1 MNKNSKLSKGRRL
14 SVAPMLDVTNKHCR
28 YFHRLLAPQ
37 ALLYTEMVTTG
48 ALIYGDI
55 SRHLDFN
62 TEEHPVAL
70 QLGGSDPKD
79 LAHCTKLAEEWGYDE
94 VNLNCGCPSERV
106 QKGAFGACLMLEPE
120 LVADCWVAMSESSS
134 LPISIKHRLG
144 VDNHNDYGFTF
155 NFVSKQYD
163 VGCREFVTHARNAI
177 LSGLSP
183 KDNRKIPPLKYDYVK
198 KLKTDFPDANFVL
211 NGGISN
217 FDDAIRLAHEFDG
230 IMIGRLA
237 WHEPRVF
244 GDIATH
250 IFGNDTSLDFKFIR
264 DSLIEYALL
273 NIGRGGNLREV
284 VNPVLGLMNGLK
296 GARRFRQLLSDPKYL
311 RSNDISVISEAFDPF
326 C

>member
-1 MNKNSKLSKGRRL
+1 MNKNSKLSKSRRL

-55 SRHLDFN
+55 PRHLDFN

-144 VDNHNDYGFTF
+144 VDNHNDYGFTLK
-155 NFVSKQYD
+155 FVSKLYD

-183 KDNRKIPPLKYDYVK
+183 KDNRKIPPLKYDYVN

-264 DSLIEYALL
+264 DSLIEYAVL

-311 RSNDISVISEAFDPF
+311 RSNDISVISEAFDLF